1 MKPLLSMIALTMV
14 THIELISEM
23 HTQGTDDDDDDVC
36 MHVGDVE

>member
-1 MKPLLSMIALTMV
+1 MIALTMV

-23 HTQGTDDDDDDVC
+23 HTQGTDDDDDDDVC